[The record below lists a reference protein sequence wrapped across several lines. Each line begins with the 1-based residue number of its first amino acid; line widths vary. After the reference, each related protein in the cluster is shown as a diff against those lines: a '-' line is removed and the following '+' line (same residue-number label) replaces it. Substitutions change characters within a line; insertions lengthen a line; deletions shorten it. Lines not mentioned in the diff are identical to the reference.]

1 MPEVTALEVIA
12 LQGIPE
18 IAAGADLAAL
28 LLASAGT
35 LHDGDILVVS
45 SKVVSKA
52 AGLTAPLAERDAV
65 VQAQTVRVVAERRTP
80 RGVAQVV
87 ESVSGPVQAAA
98 GVDASNTGAATVLI
112 LPTDPDGAARD
123 VRARLRALGA
133 PTIAVIITDTA
144 GRAWRTG
151 QTDFALGC
159 AGLVVIDDLRGTP
172 DSSGAALEV
181 TERAIADEVAS
192 AADLVKGKASGVPAA
207 IVRGL
212 AAFVTEDDGPG
223 AAALLRDP
231 ASDWFRLGHV
241 EAVRRSLGLAPG
253 LVEAPST
260 QPESLLH
267 RTQRA
272 ATVAGMMDFDG
283 PELFSIH
290 VVGTIRDMCMV
301 NITAPAAYL
310 VGFITAR
317 FLTAMWSE
325 NLEIAGPMDTDVE
338 ALISTI
344 MVKSAELPTP

>member
-1 MPEVTALEVIA
+1 MPELTSLEVIA

-18 IAAGADLAAL
+18 IAAGDDLAAL

-35 LHDGDILVVS
+35 LQDGDILVVS

-65 VQAQTVRVVAERRTP
+65 IEAQTVRVVAERRTP
-80 RGVAQVV
+80 HGLAQVV
-87 ESVSGPVQAAA
+87 VSVAGPVQAAA
-98 GVDASNTGAATVLI
+98 GVDASNTSAATVLL
-112 LPTDPDGAARD
+112 LPPDPDGAAREL
-123 VRARLRALGA
+123 RARLRVLGA
-133 PTIAVIITDTA
+133 ARIGVVITDTA

-172 DSSGAALEV
+172 DASGTALEV
-181 TERAIADEVAS
+181 TERAIADEVAA

-212 AAFVTEDDGPG
+212 ATFVTEDDGPG

-260 QPESLLH
+260 QSETLLH

-272 ATVAGMMDFDG
+272 ATVAGMMDSAG

-325 NLEIAGPMDTDVE
+325 NLEIAGSMDTDVE

-344 MVKSAELPTP
+344 MVKSAELPTR